1 MPMWQPHSG
10 TTQHSHA
17 DIPQIATW
25 YTLVIYTASMPE
37 YADPVIDWLDAGR
50 SLFAKRLYRD
60 SCFLQSN
67 GSYIKD
73 LALVEKDLSR
83 VCFMDNSPVSYA
95 WNKGESLLSWLVW
108 FGPDLG
114 VWGATWMSI
123 LAVGGCRIGGRCRVE
138 GTESRSDNV
147 GARSWRRSLNN
158 VVREHRRCI
167 NGQELTVQQTP
178 YPSKAGHPTHMTKHC
193 CRACLCWTVCG
204 L

>member
-1 MPMWQPHSG
+1 MDASSDATGRPQSVRQNQWSQLSCMHY
-10 TTQHSHA
+10 TQGQA
-17 DIPQIATW
+17 RIQLTRQVATW

-95 WNKGESLLSWLVW
+95 WNKGESYY
-108 FGPDLG
+108 
-114 VWGATWMSI
+114 
-123 LAVGGCRIGGRCRVE
+123 C
-138 GTESRSDNV
+138 
-147 GARSWRRSLNN
+147 
-158 VVREHRRCI
+158 
-167 NGQELTVQQTP
+167 Q
-178 YPSKAGHPTHMTKHC
+178 
-193 CRACLCWTVCG
+193 
-204 L
+204 

>member
-1 MPMWQPHSG
+1 MGQAVEWGEANRYLRPS
-10 TTQHSHA
+10 
-17 DIPQIATW
+17 IFCPQTRLCRLNNPRRLPLHLPAASLNLTCNARNPTLIVQVATW

-95 WNKGESLLSWLVW
+95 WNKGEFCLSSRQSRLLPRDFGRRGKWGSSLKTRGRGMYWLVHPGEPMASR
-108 FGPDLG
+108 FRPLQQ
-114 VWGATWMSI
+114 TRNE
-123 LAVGGCRIGGRCRVE
+123 GGC
-138 GTESRSDNV
+138 
-147 GARSWRRSLNN
+147 
-158 VVREHRRCI
+158 
-167 NGQELTVQQTP
+167 
-178 YPSKAGHPTHMTKHC
+178 
-193 CRACLCWTVCG
+193 
-204 L
+204 